1 MEGLMCLLVVIGII
15 GLIISGCVIVYNKI
29 KGNKIESNLWKLL
42 IAFGLSFVV
51 GICFYPIDDTEVED
65 KNTTTQEEQVE
76 DEDSYSDPSDNKV
89 EDNTEDEEVV
99 KEPKEEIEE
108 PKDTTEDENIDG
120 YVNDNPD
127 PSYNDMSVVDETV
140 ESILHSNY
148 NSSSYDVALRN
159 DNGEVKIVIIA
170 KDINLSGVSE
180 AEKEYAMSQ
189 SNIIGTY
196 DDLAETVK
204 NVYKEAGF
212 DVSVTIGLFDVNVE
226 EIYIANAY

>member
-42 IAFGLSFVV
+42 IAFGLSFVI

-65 KNTTTQEEQVE
+65 KDTTTQEEQVE
-76 DEDSYSDPSDNKV
+76 DEDSQDSKV

-99 KEPKEEIEE
+99 EEPKEETEE

>member
-42 IAFGLSFVV
+42 IAFGLSFVI

-65 KNTTTQEEQVE
+65 KDITTQEEQVE
-76 DEDSYSDPSDNKV
+76 DEDSQDSKV

-99 KEPKEEIEE
+99 EEPKEETEE
-108 PKDTTEDENIDG
+108 SKDTTEDENIDG

-148 NSSSYDVALRN
+148 SSNSYDVALRN

-212 DVSVTIGLFDVNVE
+212 DVSVTIGSFDVNVE